1 MNRIIKILFATFV
14 IFITMSSVSCKQK
27 NEEEKV
33 KITYLDTDD
42 TILYETDIYKGEDA
56 PEVIIV
62 KEGYTFI
69 GWDKELKNVQTDL
82 TVKAMFTAKKF
93 KVKFL
98 IDGVTKKEETVE
110 YGKSATAPEVEKEG
124 YRFIGFDQD
133 FSHVTSDLTI
143 NAKFEKLSYTI
154 KFVVDGKIIKEEIVE
169 YGESANAP
177 TDFENDSFKFLGW
190 DQDFSHVTSD
200 LTINAKIE
208 KLTAN
213 ISYYVD
219 GEKVNLSPSTFKIGT
234 VSTLPKPE
242 KEGYEFVGW
251 FLSDISLTSYEQ
263 ITEKNTNDIQLY
275 ARFIEVEKHNKLV
288 LPETSMHFTGI
299 NKIPHSSGNGTYV
312 YQPVLPDNAVE
323 KSRVAYDWSTS
334 DDSIA
339 SVSTFSS
346 ITAKSLG
353 YCVLTATLKTD
364 ASVFINCVIKS
375 TANGIEFAT
384 IEEANKLEICTVTFV
399 DKDDNIIAVKKT
411 VKGGNVI
418 LPVPP
423 KYEGL
428 AFAGW
433 SSDNYN
439 ITSSVTIKATYKE
452 GTNNYQGKSFAIIGD
467 SISTYSNY
475 IPKGFASFYPY
486 PTADVNDV
494 NMTWWMQ
501 VINKLGGTL
510 FVNNSYSGTCVADQS
525 TNATKNY
532 SRLEYTKLQNE
543 APDVIL
549 IYMGSND
556 CYASSV
562 SLNAFDLGYKEM
574 IENLKKICPNSE
586 IVLCSLATTS
596 FYSATKQASCNEI
609 IHKYGKEFNLK
620 VVEMKDVDLSNYLVD
635 SAHPKHEGMKKF
647 AEGVIEGLLK

>member
-27 NEEEKV
+27 NEEKV

-69 GWDKELKNVQTDL
+69 GWDQELKNVQTDL
-82 TVKAMFTAKKF
+82 TVKARYTAKKF
-93 KVKFL
+93 LVKFL
-98 IDGVTKKEETVE
+98 VDGVTKKEETVE
-110 YGKSATAPEVEKEG
+110 YGKSATAPEIEKEG
-124 YRFIGFDQD
+124 YEFIGFDQD
-133 FSHVTSDLTI
+133 FSYVTRDLTI
-143 NAKFEKLSYTI
+143 NAKFEKLSYTV
-154 KFVVDGKIIKEEIVE
+154 KFVVNGKIIKEEIVE

-177 TDFENDSFKFLGW
+177 TDFEDDSFEFIDW
-190 DQDFSHVTSD
+190 DQDFSYVTSD
-200 LTINAKIE
+200 LTINAEIK

-219 GEKVNLSPSTFKIGT
+219 GEKINLSPSTFKIGT
-234 VSTLPKPE
+234 VSTLPKVE

-263 ITEKNTNDIQLY
+263 ITEKNENDIKLY
-275 ARFIEVEKHNKLV
+275 ARFVEVEKQNKLI
-288 LPETSMHFTGI
+288 LPDTPMHFTGI
-299 NKIPHSSGNGTYV
+299 TKIPHSSGNGTYV

-323 KSRVAYDWSTS
+323 KSKVAYDWSTS

-339 SVSTFSS
+339 TVSAFSS

-364 ASVFINCVIKS
+364 ATVFINCVIKS

-384 IEEANKLEICTVTFV
+384 IEEANNLEICTVTFV
-399 DKDDNIIAVKKT
+399 DKDDNVIAIKKT

-428 AFAGW
+428 AFTGW
-433 SSDNYN
+433 SRDNYN

-501 VINKLGGTL
+501 VINKIGGTL

-525 TNATKNY
+525 ANATKNY

-543 APDVIL
+543 TPDVIL

-609 IHKYGKEFNLK
+609 IYKYGKEFNLK

-635 SAHPKHEGMKKF
+635 SAHPKYEGMKKF